1 MKVTAALLEK
11 AILFATE
18 KHSGQV
24 RKRNGMP
31 YIMHPIAV
39 MTILNEI
46 KKSNNDLLIAIA
58 CLLHDVVE
66 DCGVTLQEIAELFG
80 HRVASLVEE
89 LTSDEEEI
97 ARVGKKEYLAHK
109 MLTMSS
115 YALRIKLADRL
126 HNLSDFD
133 TNRDFNKMIETVYI
147 LDTLKKRHLTSTHR
161 KLIKAIK
168 KKIYGRNGKKRVP
181 AS

>member
-1 MKVTAALLEK
+1 MKVTPELLEK
-11 AILFATE
+11 AILFATQ
-18 KHSGQV
+18 KHAGQL

-46 KKSNNDLLIAIA
+46 KKSNNGLLIAIA

-66 DCGVTLQEIAELFG
+66 DCGVTLQEIGELFG

-89 LTSDEEEI
+89 LTSDEKEI
-97 ARVGKKEYLAHK
+97 AHVGKKEYLAHK

-133 TNRDFNKMIETVYI
+133 VERDFNKMIETIFI
-147 LDTLKKRHLTSTHR
+147 LDNLKKRNLTSTHR
-161 KLIKAIK
+161 KLIKIIRK
-168 KKIYGRNGKKRVP
+168 KLNGRRK
-181 AS
+181 